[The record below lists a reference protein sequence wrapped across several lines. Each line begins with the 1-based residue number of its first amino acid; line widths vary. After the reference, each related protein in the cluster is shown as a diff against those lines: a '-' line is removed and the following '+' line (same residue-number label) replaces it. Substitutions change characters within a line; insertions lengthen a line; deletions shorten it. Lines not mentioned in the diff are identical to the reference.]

1 MMAFD
6 QLAMTPDPIVIGAR
20 FERRAVFDAASI
32 RQFAALSGDHN
43 PLHHDAVAAAAGP
56 FGRLIA
62 SGPHV
67 TALMMGLDA
76 TYFSRSFEA
85 LGLEFD
91 FRFVKAI
98 PEGAELTLEWTITGS
113 EAKPSLSGYIVS
125 VEGRAVDDEGTVYTT
140 AHGSNLLRTP
150 RGDAP

>member
-1 MMAFD
+1 
-6 QLAMTPDPIVIGAR
+6 MTGMPFSPVSVGER

-32 RQFAALSGDHN
+32 RRFAELSGDEN
-43 PLHHDAVAAAAGP
+43 PLHHDENAAAAGP

-67 TALMMGLDA
+67 TSLMMGLDA
-76 TYFSRSFEA
+76 TYFSRRFDA

-98 PEGAELTLEWTITGS
+98 PEGTELTLEWTITGS
-113 EAKPSLSGYIVS
+113 EVKPSLEGFIVT
-125 VEGRAVDDEGTVYTT
+125 VAGRAVDDAGTIFTT
-140 AHGSNLLRTP
+140 AHGSNLIRLP
-150 RGDAP
+150 K